1 MGDTVAQQDAAGG
14 KADQQHEDS
23 QHQGTGPGQHLPG
36 FIRAAGELVHHHRYR
51 GHRLEDV
58 VVPVLV
64 AEGGEQQRCGL
75 AGDAGQRQQDAGD
88 DAGRG
93 TAVQHLHDHFPLRD
107 TQRQRRLTHL
117 RGHQAEHLVGGAHHH
132 RQHDEGQRQ
141 CTGERREVA
150 AGLHHVQGV
159 DEQTKHDGRRRQ
171 QDVVDEADHGA
182 GLAGVAVLGQPG
194 AGQHAQ
200 RGADADCQRTHHRT
214 AEEGIGKAAFL
225 HRRRR
230 HLGEQI
236 QVDAGKALGG
246 QGEQDP
252 AQEEQAEQGGGAG
265 RGNGDDIADAAAQ
278 IQRIS
283 GAGHQLPSLRDRR
296 ISIRRAMASTT
307 KVTMKR
313 TKPSSSR
320 AER

>member
-1 MGDTVAQQDAAGG
+1 MPSESAASRICEGTRRSISSVVRTTTG
-14 KADQQHEDS
+14 STMKASDS
-23 QHQGTGPGQHLPG
+23 APANAEKLP
-36 FIRAAGELVHHHRYR
+36 
-51 GHRLEDV
+51 
-58 VVPVLV
+58 P
-64 AEGGEQQRCGL
+64 
-75 AGDAGQRQQDAGD
+75 
-88 DAGRG
+88 
-93 TAVQHLHDHFPLRD
+93 
-107 TQRQRRLTHL
+107 
-117 RGHQAEHLVGGAHHH
+117 
-132 RQHDEGQRQ
+132 
-141 CTGERREVA
+141 
-150 AGLHHVQGV
+150 
-159 DEQTKHDGRRRQ
+159 

-194 AGQHAQ
+194 TGQHAQ
-200 RGADADCQRTHHRT
+200 RGADADRQRTHHGA
-214 AEEGIGKAAFL
+214 AEEGVGKTAFL

-236 QVDAGKALGG
+236 QVDAGQALGG

-265 RGNGDDIADAAAQ
+265 CGDRNDVADAAAQ
-278 IQRIS
+278 VQRIS
-283 GAGHQLPSLRDRR
+283 GGGHQLPSLRDRR